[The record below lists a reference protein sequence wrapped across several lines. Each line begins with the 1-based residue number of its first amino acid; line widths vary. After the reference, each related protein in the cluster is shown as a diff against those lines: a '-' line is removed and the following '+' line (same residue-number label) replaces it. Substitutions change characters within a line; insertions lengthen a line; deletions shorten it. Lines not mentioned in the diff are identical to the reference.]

1 MKLLEMHTLIA
12 LGILFIAGY
21 LGGRCA
27 NYLKL
32 PRVTG
37 YIIAG
42 ILLSPSLSGILSQ
55 RVVEE
60 NFSIVTDIAL
70 AIIAYSIGG
79 SLKLSDLK
87 LLGKS
92 ILWITISQALGAFIL
107 TFILIFTLSPYFLG
121 TQIPHASFLEI
132 YLPLALIIGAVSTAT
147 DPATILA
154 IIHEYK
160 AKGPLTTTLL
170 GVVALDDGLAV
181 MLYAFAGTIVVALRK
196 AGSISLYNMAIEPLI
211 IIMGSLLLGTIFG
224 FLLTKIAAWIKRKES
239 LLVVILGNIFLC
251 TGISTQLNLSPL
263 LANMMLG
270 FFVVNKAMHSHDLF
284 RAIEKNIEE
293 LIFVLFF
300 TLAGAHINL
309 AVMKIAGFLA
319 LIITISRFSGK
330 LLGTKLGAGFSH
342 APEIAKKYLGYGLLP
357 IAGVA
362 MGLILLG
369 KSLMASSPLVA
380 EIMVN
385 AVLGSII
392 INELIAPPL
401 VKFIII
407 RSGEGVKE

>member
-27 NYLKL
+27 NYLKF

-42 ILLSPSLSGILSQ
+42 ILLSPSLFGLLPG

-60 NFSIVTDIAL
+60 EFLIVTDIAL

-79 SLKLSDLK
+79 SLKLSSLK

-92 ILWITISQALGAFIL
+92 ISWITLSQALFAFIF
-107 TFILIFTLSPYFLG
+107 TFILVLALSPYFLG
-121 TQIPHASFLEI
+121 TRIPHASFLEI

-154 IIHEYK
+154 VIHEYK

-170 GVVALDDGLAV
+170 GVVALDDGVAII
-181 MLYAFAGTIVVALRK
+181 LYAFAGTVVGALRK
-196 AGSISLYNMAIEPLI
+196 VGGISLYNISVEPLI
-211 IIMGSLLLGTIFG
+211 VIMGSLLLGTIFG
-224 FLLTKIAAWIKRKES
+224 FLLTKIAAWIKRKEA

-251 TGISTQLNLSPL
+251 TGISAQLNLSPL

-270 FFVVNKAMHSHDLF
+270 FFVVNRAKHSHDLF
-284 RAIEKNIEE
+284 RAIEENIEE

-309 AVMKIAGFLA
+309 AVMKIAGVLA
-319 LIITISRFSGK
+319 LIITMARFVGK
-330 LLGTKLGAGFSH
+330 LLGAKLGADFSN
-342 APEIAKKYLGYGLLP
+342 APEVVKNYLGYTLLP

-362 MGLILLG
+362 MGLILMA
-369 KSLMASSPLVA
+369 KTLMASSPLVA

-401 VKFIII
+401 LKFIII
-407 RSGEGVKE
+407 RSGEGAKG